1 MIASKAAI
9 LVARPDIME
18 ICTLNMNRLIKA
30 ISENCPK
37 YTMHWYSR
45 IVEELN
51 NAPMTILE
59 REYYRGQLDIIV
71 NSFSAQAE

>member
-1 MIASKAAI
+1 MTANKTLI
-9 LVARPDIME
+9 VMRPDIME

-30 ISENCPK
+30 ISENCSK

-45 IVEELN
+45 IIDELN

-59 REYYRGQLDIIV
+59 REYYRGQLDLIV
-71 NSFSAQAE
+71 NSFSSVSE